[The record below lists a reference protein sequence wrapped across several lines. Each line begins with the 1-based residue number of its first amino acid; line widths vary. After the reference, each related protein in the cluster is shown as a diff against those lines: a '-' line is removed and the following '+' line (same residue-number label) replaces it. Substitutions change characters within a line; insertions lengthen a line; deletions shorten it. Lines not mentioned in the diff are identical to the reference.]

1 MLRKV
6 SLQTRLTIAFMFMG
20 GITLAVALIG
30 WTSND
35 RLHDHITEFSKN
47 SFPSAMGLWRVNY
60 GQMQI
65 QSGERLLLAPGLT
78 NDERQKLLAQIATGW
93 QQIEEG
99 LQEYETTPQNTQ
111 EEARLSKE
119 LQQTLTQWKQAHEKL
134 MQQEQ
139 LFHEMGIRNPWRRKI
154 ELLRQ
159 GQDKT
164 PEMEK
169 ARAAIAL
176 IENIDAEVLSSEE
189 ALFNAA
195 AAASSKLLKLNEEG
209 ALETQRMADR
219 DLSQSGFWAL
229 VGIAIGPASAILL
242 GIVISRQI
250 TTQVVRAVTVAE
262 QISEGD
268 FTQKIKMDGMN
279 QDEIGKLMQSFQ
291 TMSQKLNTLV
301 RQVQQSG
308 IQVTTSATQL
318 AASGKQLEA
327 TATEQ
332 VASTQEVVATAK
344 EIAATSS
351 ELVKTV
357 ETVALTSQDTT
368 TAATN
373 SQQDLARMQNTMQQ
387 LMAATSSI
395 ANKLEAISEK
405 ANNINTVVITI
416 TKVAD
421 QTNLLSLNAA
431 IEAEK
436 AGEYGLGFSVVAREI
451 RRLADQTA
459 VATLDIEQTV
469 KEMQSAVSTG
479 VMEMDKFAREVEQ
492 GVQDVDNVG
501 GQLGQIIDQVQN
513 LTPQFE
519 AVNQGMEAQSE
530 GAQQISEAMIQLSE
544 TSIQT
549 AESLR
554 EINRAIEQLNEA
566 AQNLR
571 QEISYFK
578 VDTSEFSNPNLDTSY
593 FSSSRKPQW
602 QPS

>member
-20 GITLAVALIG
+20 GIALAVALIG
-30 WTSND
+30 WTSNN
-35 RLHDHITEFSKN
+35 RLHDHITEFSGN
-47 SFPSAMGLWRVNY
+47 NFPSAMGLWRVNY
-60 GQMQI
+60 GQIQI
-65 QSGERLLLAPGLT
+65 QSAERLLLAPGLS
-78 NDERQKLLAQIATGW
+78 NDERQQVLAQIAAGW
-93 QQIEEG
+93 LQIEEG
-99 LQEYETTPQNTQ
+99 LQEYEATPQTSQ
-111 EEARLSKE
+111 EETRLAKE
-119 LQQTLTQWKQAHEKL
+119 LQQTLAQWKQAHEKL

-139 LFHEMGIRNPWRRKI
+139 LFHEMGIRNPWKRKI

-164 PEMEK
+164 PEMDRAK
-169 ARAAIAL
+169 AAIAM
-176 IENIDAEVLSSEE
+176 IEKIDAEVLSSEE
-189 ALFNAA
+189 ALFKSADE
-195 AAASSKLLKLNEEG
+195 ASTKLLKLNEEG
-209 ALETQRMADR
+209 ALETQRLAAQ
-219 DLSQSGFWAL
+219 DLSQSGFWSL
-229 VGIAIGPASAILL
+229 IGIAIGPASAIIL
-242 GIVISRQI
+242 GIVVSRQI
-250 TTQVVRAVTVAE
+250 TTQVVRAVKVAE

-268 FTQKIKMDGMN
+268 FTQKIQMEGMN

-368 TAATN
+368 TAATS

-387 LMAATSSI
+387 LMVATSSI

-501 GQLGQIIDQVQN
+501 GQIGQIIHQVQN

-519 AVNQGMEAQSE
+519 VVNQGMEAQSE

-549 AESLR
+549 ADSLR

-566 AQNLR
+566 ARNLR

-578 VDTSEFSNPNLDTSY
+578 VDTSGLFNPTLDPPYSRNL
-593 FSSSRKPQW
+593 KQQW